1 MSFCVKSRKNCQAA
15 HNNGMNRK
23 IPVLAAMALIL
34 ALFVAL
40 VDNYFL
46 NNDAVTTFADGQKII
61 YLTFD
66 DGPSDRVTPKI
77 LDVLKKENVPATFFV
92 VGVQAEKRRDVLK
105 RIYDEG
111 HSIGVHSYS
120 HRYNEIYSS
129 ASVLLKDIEK
139 CNEVICSV
147 TGSFT
152 DLYRFPGGSFSVAP
166 ELKEA
171 VKSQG
176 YRCVD
181 WNASFRDSELRD
193 MTAGKL
199 YTAALNTVSNPD
211 RIVMLAHDTTDKS
224 ATVEALKE
232 VIRHFKK
239 QGYKFG
245 KL

>member
-1 MSFCVKSRKNCQAA
+1 
-15 HNNGMNRK
+15 MNRK

-34 ALFVAL
+34 ALFIAL
-40 VDNYFL
+40 LDNYFL
-46 NNDAVTTFADGQKII
+46 NNDAVTTFADEQKKI

-77 LDVLKKENVPATFFV
+77 LDILKKENVPATFFI
-92 VGVQAEKRRDVLK
+92 VGAHAEKRKDVLK

-120 HRYNEIYSS
+120 HKYNEIYSS
-129 ASVLLKDIEK
+129 PSILLKDIEM

-166 ELKEA
+166 ELKQA
-171 VKSQG
+171 VLSQG

-181 WNASFRDSELRD
+181 WNASFRDSELKD

-199 YTAALNTVSNPD
+199 YTAALNTVSNPE
-211 RIVMLAHDTTDKS
+211 RIVMLAHDTTDKI
-224 ATVEALKE
+224 ATAEALKE

-239 QGYKFG
+239 KGYIFD